1 MLSALTLCVPR
12 PTLPCSATLSISA
25 HSFDLDSLSDQE
37 GTAGKGHI
45 TNYAQNVNGTV
56 WNLTMLKKHLG
67 VWQGLCVVH
76 QHSSQQI
83 ACPAYPLLTAP
94 YSCPPA

>member
-1 MLSALTLCVPR
+1 M
-12 PTLPCSATLSISA
+12 
-25 HSFDLDSLSDQE
+25 DSLSDQE

-67 VWQGLCVVH
+67 VCGKGRAWYISTVGSKERV
-76 QHSSQQI
+76 
-83 ACPAYPLLTAP
+83 PLTP
-94 YSCPPA
+94 S